1 MSALAAAINLQFG
14 KSTLCYQDVICE
26 GFSLARILPQISLR
40 NLRKT
45 KQKPVPTF
53 AEYAAQIIPNSRG
66 SHSEISGM

>member
-14 KSTLCYQDVICE
+14 KGALRYQDVICE

-53 AEYAAQIIPNSRG
+53 AEYAAQIIPSRRG